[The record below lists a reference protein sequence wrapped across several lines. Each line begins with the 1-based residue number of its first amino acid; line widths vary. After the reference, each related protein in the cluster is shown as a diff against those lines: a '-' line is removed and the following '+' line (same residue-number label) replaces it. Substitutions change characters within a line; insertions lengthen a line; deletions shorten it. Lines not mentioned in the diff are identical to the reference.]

1 MKKYFV
7 LGVAV
12 LFCNISHAAVYM
24 IDFKCNQEA
33 YKVFATKTLEELDG
47 EFLEG
52 SKKLARY
59 HDLTTGK
66 GIVIV
71 EADDPTLVI
80 EFARGW
86 SEVCDSAI
94 VPVVDDKK
102 AMEILTRQLSVYL
115 LREGFNKDMVLFPPE
130 VVIRAEKQ
138 STLEVFCRTYALQ

>member
-7 LGVAV
+7 LAITL
-12 LFCNISHAAVYM
+12 LFCNISQAAVYL
-24 IDFKCNQEA
+24 IDFKCDQEA
-33 YKVFATKTLEELDG
+33 YEVFATMTLEELDG

-59 HDLTTGK
+59 HDLTTGN

-80 EFARGW
+80 EFANGW

-102 AMEILTRQLSVYL
+102 AMEILTR
-115 LREGFNKDMVLFPPE
+115 
-130 VVIRAEKQ
+130 
-138 STLEVFCRTYALQ
+138 

>member
-7 LGVAV
+7 LGIA
-12 LFCNISHAAVYM
+12 LMFCNISQAAVYM
-24 IDFKCNQEA
+24 IDFKCDQEA
-33 YKVFATKTLEELDG
+33 YKVFSTMTLEELDG

-59 HDLTTGK
+59 HDLTTGS

-71 EADDPTLVI
+71 EANDPTLVI
-80 EFARGW
+80 EFANGW

-102 AMEILTRQLSVYL
+102 AMEILTR
-115 LREGFNKDMVLFPPE
+115 
-130 VVIRAEKQ
+130 
-138 STLEVFCRTYALQ
+138 